1 MLDDAVSLL
10 LAKLVKCRV
19 SEGRGENATMD
30 MDATIR
36 NDERCSVLS
45 ADVLWVVKSL
55 EGGAAAPPLVES
67 DEEG

>member
-1 MLDDAVSLL
+1 
-10 LAKLVKCRV
+10 
-19 SEGRGENATMD
+19 MD

-45 ADVLWVVKSL
+45 VDVLWVVKSL